1 MINPNRDIM
10 VLLKHEFMSELA
22 LQQEVENL
30 NKILIQTESSDSFC
44 IAHELV
50 NRNRIISNKKK
61 LLKESNFHT
70 LRPFVFLINK
80 N

>member
-10 VLLKHEFMSELA
+10 VMLKHEFMSELA

-30 NKILIQTESSDSFC
+30 NKILVQTESSDSFC
-44 IAHELV
+44 GAHELV
-50 NRNRIISNKKK
+50 NRNRITSDKKK
-61 LLKESNFHT
+61 ILKEANFYK
-70 LRPFVFLINK
+70 LRPFMFLVNK